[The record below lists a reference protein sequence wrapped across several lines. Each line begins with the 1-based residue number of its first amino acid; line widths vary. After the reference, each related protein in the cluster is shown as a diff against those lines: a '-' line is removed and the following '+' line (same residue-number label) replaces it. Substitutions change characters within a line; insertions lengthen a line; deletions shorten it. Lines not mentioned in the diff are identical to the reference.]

1 MITFLEVN
9 AALQA
14 AKKAEY
20 RNCDIQLI
28 RTLWKEYDAIALAY
42 ARQCNAAAIAAAGIQ
57 GF

>member
-20 RNCDIQLI
+20 HGYSAELI

-42 ARQCNAAAIAAAGIQ
+42 ARQCNAAAITAVGIQ